1 MHSTPSSS
9 ATATPSSH
17 ANTRPLVPFGKYR
30 GTPLSDVPEDY
41 LLWLGTRDD
50 LRNPLLKNVLNEMAR
65 RLAEKDRQ
73 HECEAVGQ

>member
-1 MHSTPSSS
+1 MHSTLQSST
-9 ATATPSSH
+9 TATPHAS

-30 GTPLSDVPEDY
+30 GMPLSDVPDDY

-65 RLAEKDRQ
+65 RLAGKDQQPER
-73 HECEAVGQ
+73 EAVVR